1 VIAGG
6 LTTLTDTTDNKKYYW
21 CFQAHFAANQCR
33 TSSCG
38 SNTYSKTFITSSYW
52 AGRRDNQWYDSDF
65 DTCLA
70 NSGPAGEYQYS
81 YSPSEKTCA
90 DNRCQQLCYDTY
102 GSDCAA
108 STAEISHRRSY
119 VSYCYIYRGECSASE
134 NSLSYGHEGFSERN
148 AAVQSYGA
156 VYRENTATTFFCHE
170 YARRRLSEDPVVE
183 QNIRDRRS
191 LSVSNGVARESNGEF
206 DAVSGYLTRLL
217 KEELANASV
226 VRKMQ
231 RRLVELPDTSNYY
244 GD

>member
-21 CFQAHFAANQCR
+21 CFQAHMTAHQCR

-52 AGRRDNQWYDSDF
+52 AGQRDHQWYDADF

-70 NSGPAGEYQYS
+70 NSGPAGQYQYS

-108 STAEISHRRSY
+108 STAEISHSRSY
-119 VSYCYIYRGECSASE
+119 TSYCYIYRGECSASE
-134 NSLSYGHEGFSERN
+134 NSLSYGQEGFTERD

-170 YARRRLSEDPVVE
+170 YARRRLSEDPIVTGPTKG
-183 QNIRDRRS
+183 RS
-191 LSVSNGVARESNGEF
+191 L
-206 DAVSGYLTRLL
+206 AVSPPEGVQNDDADFKDLLARHSEFIKHGTRSG
-217 KEELANASV
+217 KKMHS
-226 VRKMQ
+226 RKM
-231 RRLVELPDTSNYY
+231 VAEVPDASHYY
-244 GD
+244 GGE